1 MSGFNPTPTDGSTP
15 PIPLSSGISPGD
27 KTPRPIM
34 GGPEMTDS
42 QGNTLTPVQ
51 TYPSQGSSAPLTS
64 VSGSITSVSLLAANV
79 NRKTFFV
86 YNESAAT
93 LYLAWGATASL
104 TAYTSQVPPNNLYE
118 MPNASTWQGAVSGIW
133 TSATGAAR
141 ITEVS

>member
-1 MSGFNPTPTDGSTP
+1 MSGYNATQTDGSTP

-27 KTPRPIM
+27 KTPRPVA
-34 GGPEMTDS
+34 GGPEFTDS

-133 TSATGAAR
+133 TSAVGAAR